1 MDEQVHDDMMELR
14 QFMFDHVYRGT
25 EAQSEE
31 QRAKAMLRKLYRKE
45 DAHHGLPESS
55 EGTAGRDLPQ

>member
-14 QFMFDHVYRGT
+14 QFMFDHVYQGT

-31 QRAKAMLRKLYRKE
+31 QRAKNMLRSLYE
-45 DAHHGLPESS
+45 YLSS
-55 EGTAGRDLPQ
+55 IRTSYRVTISCS